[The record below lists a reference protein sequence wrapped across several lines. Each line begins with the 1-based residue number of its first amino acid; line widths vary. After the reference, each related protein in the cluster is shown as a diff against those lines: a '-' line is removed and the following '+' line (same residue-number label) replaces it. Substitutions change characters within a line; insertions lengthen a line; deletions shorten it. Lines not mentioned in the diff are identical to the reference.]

1 MRNLRKTYKILLFLA
16 LGFGV
21 FFLFWNVNGR
31 PGFTPIMAMRM
42 LERSYLV
49 NDTEVLLCEDG
60 DNAIVNRR
68 YKNIITADDQYL
80 YYCELMGKTF
90 LPWWEPGLW
99 EPNMT
104 LDSTPRGET
113 VSFIPGSVQYRPY
126 GDVRQQFSI
135 PLYLIPEDDP
145 AWDSVEASLTF
156 DYRNSDDPA
165 WNCAITYHNRTE
177 RNPDGVT
184 ILLFLDDRA
193 EIDGTTPDE
202 RLSVI
207 THSLWQRLYYF
218 NRADNGAPITLT
230 FTLYDGDTAV
240 HSESHDLTEWR

>member
-31 PGFTPIMAMRM
+31 PGFTPIMTMRM

-60 DNAIVNRR
+60 DNAVVNRL
-68 YKNIITADDQYL
+68 YKNVITANGQNVF
-80 YYCELMGKTF
+80 YCELKGKTF

-99 EPNMT
+99 QPVTNLWTAE
-104 LDSTPRGET
+104 RQET
-113 VSFIPGSVQYRPY
+113 VTWIPGSVQYRPY

-156 DYRNSDDPA
+156 DYRNSDAQEWD
-165 WNCAITYHNRTE
+165 CAITYHNRTE

-184 ILLFLDDRA
+184 VLLFLDDQA
-193 EIDGTTPDE
+193 DVVGTLPYDTLGKTTYSAWD
-202 RLSVI
+202 V
-207 THSLWQRLYYF
+207 LYYF
-218 NRADNGAPITLT
+218 DFLDVPVTLT
-230 FTLYDGDTAV
+230 ITLYDGDIAV
-240 HSESHDLTEWR
+240 HNESHDLTEWR